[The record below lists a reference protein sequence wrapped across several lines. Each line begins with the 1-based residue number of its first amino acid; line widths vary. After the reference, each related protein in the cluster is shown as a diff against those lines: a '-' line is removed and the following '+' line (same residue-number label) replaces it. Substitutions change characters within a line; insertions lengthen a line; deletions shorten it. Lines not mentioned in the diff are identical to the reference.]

1 MTDRAVNAAH
11 PRSPMPPA
19 GEVGGRNFMRSLTS
33 PHHQRPGRHA
43 IGAGQKGTDVNKATS
58 AGAVPVRQPVRQP
71 VRRHWRQD
79 AVVLAVASAVGL
91 WLGATAPRVSPVAP
105 SAPAVTNA
113 PATQDQTAPPGNP
126 RQRQ

>member
-11 PRSPMPPA
+11 PRSPTPPA

-43 IGAGQKGTDVNKATS
+43 IGPGQKGTDVNNATS
-58 AGAVPVRQPVRQP
+58 AGAVPVRQP

-105 SAPAVTNA
+105 SAPSAPAVTNA